1 MQARYRLTVFAD
13 FAAAHSLRG
22 YPGDCSRLHGHNWKV
37 EVEVEATSLD
47 EVGMGVDFKTIKQAT
62 RALAAELDHRNLNDI
77 APFDRVNPT
86 AENIAAYFY
95 RGLAQ
100 VLNTE
105 RVRVAGVTIWETET
119 AGVKYSEV
127 EDR

>member
-1 MQARYRLTVFAD
+1 MPARYRLTVFTD

-22 YPGDCSRLHGHNWKV
+22 YPGECSRLHGHNWKV
-37 EVEVEATSLD
+37 EVEVEAAALD
-47 EVGMGVDFKTIKQAT
+47 ELGMGVDFKAIKQAA

-86 AENIAAYFY
+86 AENIAAYFH
-95 RGLAQ
+95 RGLSE
-100 VLNTE
+100 VLNTA
-105 RVRVAGVTIWETET
+105 RVRVAAVTIWETET

>member
-1 MQARYRLTVFAD
+1 MSSRYRLTVFAD

-22 YPGDCSRLHGHNWKV
+22 YPGECNRLHGHNWKI
-37 EVEVEATSLD
+37 EVEVEATALN
-47 EVGMGVDFKTIKQAT
+47 EVGMGVDFKVIKQAT

-77 APFDRVNPT
+77 PPFDQVNPT

-95 RGLAQ
+95 RGLGQ
-100 VLNTE
+100 VLNTKS
-105 RVRVAGVTIWETET
+105 VRVAAVTIWETDT